1 MLFISAGQLAAL
13 ALSGLQAA
21 SLPAPCG
28 CGQFR
33 IAKDKAVAGE
43 AALSA
48 QARQVRD
55 FVLFSHRRIGADLIA
70 RRGPYLDTL
79 AGFFPHCAD
88 QSAKLAWFR
97 QLLASTSDTPRF
109 AERIAQQADASRACP
124 SPAR

>member
-1 MLFISAGQLAAL
+1 MPLFSSGQLAAL

-21 SLPAPCG
+21 APPAPCG
-28 CGQFR
+28 CAQFR
-33 IAKDKAVAGE
+33 SAPPASE

-79 AGFFPHCAD
+79 AAFFPSCAD
-88 QSAKLAWFR
+88 PSVKLAWFR
-97 QLLASTSDTPRF
+97 QLLASTSDTGVF
-109 AERIAQQADASRACP
+109 AESIARHNDASRDCP
-124 SPAR
+124 SPAQ